1 MSLEKQEE
9 VLSLDE
15 EGGDSKLNLIS
26 RENESFPV
34 NRKVATMSELVKTMA
49 DGDSDTDIPLPN
61 VKGQILKKVI
71 DYMQYHHE
79 NPPKEIEKPLKSAT
93 MNEVVSKWDAQFVEV
108 PQETLFELILV

>member
-15 EGGDSKLNLIS
+15 EGGDYKLYLIP
-26 RENESFPV
+26 RENNSFPV
-34 NRKVATMSELVKTMA
+34 DRKVATMSELVKTMA

-79 NPPKEIEKPLKSAT
+79 NPPKDIAVKQTCLIVAGS
-93 MNEVVSKWDAQFVEV
+93 V
-108 PQETLFELILV
+108 PTGIPIASNS